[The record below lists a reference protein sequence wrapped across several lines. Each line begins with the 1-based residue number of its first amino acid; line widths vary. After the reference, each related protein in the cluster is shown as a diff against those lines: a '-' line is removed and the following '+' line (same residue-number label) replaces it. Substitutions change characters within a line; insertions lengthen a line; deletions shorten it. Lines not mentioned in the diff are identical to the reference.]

1 MSKVA
6 GYDLGTSNSCA
17 CIFENGEAVVIANSE
32 GKRTTPSIV
41 GFDENGERK
50 VGEPAKRQ
58 SVTNPKNTVYE
69 IKRFMGNTY
78 SESKN
83 EAERVSYS
91 VVDESG
97 FPRVDINGRKYS
109 PQEISAIILQ
119 KMKNTVEDYVG
130 TDVKDCVI
138 TVPAYFND
146 AQRQATK
153 DAAAI
158 AGMNCLRIINEP
170 TAAALAYGLDK
181 ADKEL
186 KIAVFDFGGG
196 TLDLTI
202 LEFGGGV
209 FEVLSTD
216 GDTHLGGSDIDQK
229 IIEWL
234 ADEFKNDEG
243 IDLLKDPIALQ
254 RLKEA
259 AEKAKI
265 ELSSTTSTEINLPYI
280 TADGGVPKH
289 LVKTL
294 TRAKFEQLINDIIKR
309 SIEPCERALNS
320 AKLSKTDIDEILL
333 VGGTTRIPAV
343 QDAVKKFFGKEPSKG
358 VNPDEAV
365 AQGAAIQGAILNGD
379 SSVGDVVL
387 LDVTPLNLGIS
398 TVGDV
403 MTTMIEANT
412 TIPTKKTMKFSN
424 AENNQSMASIVV
436 FSGNRPMAHDN
447 KLLGQFNIEIT
458 PSPKGTN
465 EIEVSFDIDANGI
478 LTVSAVDKV
487 LNKPSNIKIEASSNL
502 SKEEIERM
510 KAEAEA
516 NAEADKKKKEEIDA
530 INNADSLIFSIKRS
544 MDDMGD
550 KVSEDDKNEITKA
563 IDSLEKATSSK
574 NVYDVKKYQEELQNK
589 WYSVVQKAYQ
599 QGNPNESP
607 NANPFGDVFS
617 GVNNNSFQ
625 NAQEV

>member
-41 GFDENGERK
+41 GFGENGERK
-50 VGEPAKRQ
+50 VGDPAKRQ
-58 SVTNPKNTVYE
+58 AVTNPKSTVYE

-97 FPRVDINGRKYS
+97 FPRVDIDGRKYS

-119 KMKNTVEDYVG
+119 KMRTTVEDYVG

-243 IDLLKDPIALQ
+243 IDLMKDPIALQ

-280 TADGGVPKH
+280 TAEGGVPKH

-294 TRAKFEQLINDIIKR
+294 TRAKFEQLIIDIIKR

-516 NAEADKKKKEEIDA
+516 NAEADKKKKEEIDT

-544 MDDMGD
+544 MDDIGD
-550 KVSEDDKNEITKA
+550 KISEDDKNEITKA
-563 IDSLEKATSSK
+563 IESLEKAISSK
-574 NVYDVKKYQEELQNK
+574 NVSDVKKYQEELQNK
-589 WYSVVQKAYQ
+589 WYSVAQKAYQ
-599 QGNPNESP
+599 QGNPNETSKE
-607 NANPFGDVFS
+607 NPFD
-617 GVNNNSFQ
+617 SFQ

>member
-119 KMKNTVEDYVG
+119 KMRNTVEDYVG

-186 KIAVFDFGGG
+186 KIAVFDFGG
-196 TLDLTI
+196 
-202 LEFGGGV
+202 
-209 FEVLSTD
+209 
-216 GDTHLGGSDIDQK
+216 K
-229 IIEWL
+229 I
-234 ADEFKNDEG
+234 
-243 IDLLKDPIALQ
+243 
-254 RLKEA
+254 
-259 AEKAKI
+259 
-265 ELSSTTSTEINLPYI
+265 
-280 TADGGVPKH
+280 
-289 LVKTL
+289 
-294 TRAKFEQLINDIIKR
+294 
-309 SIEPCERALNS
+309 
-320 AKLSKTDIDEILL
+320 
-333 VGGTTRIPAV
+333 
-343 QDAVKKFFGKEPSKG
+343 
-358 VNPDEAV
+358 VNCLRAV
-365 AQGAAIQGAILNGD
+365 A
-379 SSVGDVVL
+379 
-387 LDVTPLNLGIS
+387 
-398 TVGDV
+398 
-403 MTTMIEANT
+403 
-412 TIPTKKTMKFSN
+412 
-424 AENNQSMASIVV
+424 
-436 FSGNRPMAHDN
+436 
-447 KLLGQFNIEIT
+447 
-458 PSPKGTN
+458 
-465 EIEVSFDIDANGI
+465 
-478 LTVSAVDKV
+478 
-487 LNKPSNIKIEASSNL
+487 
-502 SKEEIERM
+502 
-510 KAEAEA
+510 
-516 NAEADKKKKEEIDA
+516 
-530 INNADSLIFSIKRS
+530 
-544 MDDMGD
+544 
-550 KVSEDDKNEITKA
+550 
-563 IDSLEKATSSK
+563 
-574 NVYDVKKYQEELQNK
+574 
-589 WYSVVQKAYQ
+589 
-599 QGNPNESP
+599 
-607 NANPFGDVFS
+607 
-617 GVNNNSFQ
+617 
-625 NAQEV
+625 